1 MAKSNGKVD
10 TEKIIAIL
18 EKSDI
23 NEVVVAY
30 YEIKSYVTELLIKH
44 TNDLEEQQNKF
55 QLTKDNL

>member
-23 NEVVVAY
+23 NEQIVAFHVLK
-30 YEIKSYVTELLIKH
+30 EWLTEKIVKY
-44 TNDLEEQQNKF
+44 TNELEEQQNKF
-55 QLTKDNL
+55 LKTKDSL

>member
-18 EKSDI
+18 EKASI
-23 NEVVVAY
+23 EEQIVFY
-30 YEIKSYVTELLIKH
+30 HELKQWLTEKLVKH

-55 QLTKDNL
+55 LKTKDSL